1 MLRAML
7 GLNVPFK
14 RGEKIGPLSIW
25 EVVPLFIQQ
34 TEWVIHPYQDR
45 GRWQH
50 SCLER
55 DRQCWDGEHTQ
66 HTQHQGGGGALT
78 QGRAQGLTTS
88 VADCCSAP
96 TEQCFPLTPSVLPR
110 WSRHCG
116 DLHLGSP
123 FRKSL
128 VHPLTPAGVGEG
140 NGIKIWPHARTCVL
154 ARGGLTIGRFGKSPY
169 SRPHRETGKN

>member
-66 HTQHQGGGGALT
+66 HTQHQGGGGALA

-123 FRKSL
+123 FQKSRPSTPNDCRLISLTSL
-128 VHPLTPAGVGEG
+128 VSKLRFKWESITTPRKL
-140 NGIKIWPHARTCVL
+140 ISFFFSIS
-154 ARGGLTIGRFGKSPY
+154 F
-169 SRPHRETGKN
+169 